1 MMFTP
6 SSLSS
11 IIASVL
17 RSATPKTIKL
27 KGDLYIGYNAALHS
41 FRIARL
47 TTFPSATE
55 TNAVIRAAKEVGL
68 MLTTNPGTLTAK
80 ATGSDTTWFIAEWKI
95 ETFKL

>member
-1 MMFTP
+1 MYTP
-6 SSLSS
+6 SPLAT
-11 IIASVL
+11 IIATLLHS
-17 RSATPKTIKL
+17 SEAKTIKL

-80 ATGSDTTWFIAEWKI
+80 SDTDTTWFIAEWKI

>member
-1 MMFTP
+1 MYTP
-6 SSLSS
+6 SPLAT
-11 IIASVL
+11 IIATLL
-17 RSATPKTIKL
+17 RSSEAKTIKL

-55 TNAVIRAAKEVGL
+55 TNAVIRAAKEAGL

-80 ATGSDTTWFIAEWKI
+80 SDTDTTWFIAEWKI

>member
-1 MMFTP
+1 MYTP
-6 SSLSS
+6 SPLAT
-11 IIASVL
+11 IIATLL
-17 RSATPKTIKL
+17 RSSEAKTIKL

-55 TNAVIRAAKEVGL
+55 TNAVIRAAKEAGL

-80 ATGSDTTWFIAEWKI
+80 ATGSDATWFIAEWKI

>member
-6 SSLSS
+6 SPLSG
-11 IIASVL
+11 IIATLL
-17 RSATPKTIKL
+17 RSSTARTIKL

-55 TNAVIRAAKEVGL
+55 TQAVIKAAKEVGL

-80 ATGSDTTWFIAEWKI
+80 TPDSDTTWFIAEWKV